1 MTEFEKMMNCLDF
14 DMSSREI
21 VNLQRKAFKL
31 QIKINKTLPGK
42 SRNYFKKL
50 FSEFGDESLIMPPF
64 HCEFGK
70 TISIGRKTFINM
82 CVTMLDNAPITIG
95 NNVLIGPSVQFY
107 TPTHPLDYKNR
118 SNWEAS
124 FDSICIEDNVWI
136 GGNAIICQGVTVG
149 ARSVVAAGSVVTKDV
164 PQGTLVG
171 GIPAKVIKS
180 L

>member
-1 MTEFEKMMNCLDF
+1 MTEFEKMMNCLEF
-14 DMSSREI
+14 DMSSKEI
-21 VNLQRKAFKL
+21 VKLQRSAFKI
-31 QIKINKTLPGK
+31 QNIINKTLPGQ
-42 SRNYFKKL
+42 SRNFFEKL
-50 FSEFGDESLIMPPF
+50 FSEFGEESLIMPPF

-107 TPTHPLDYKNR
+107 TPTHPLDYNLR
-118 SNWEAS
+118 RNWEAT
-124 FDSICIEDNVWI
+124 FAPITIEDNVWI
-136 GGNAIICQGVTVG
+136 GGNAVICQGVTIG
-149 ARSVVAAGSVVTKDV
+149 AKSVVAAGSVVTKNV

-171 GIPAKVIKS
+171 GIPAKVLKS